1 MKNYLYLIVLFA
13 TIAWGIGP
21 GRGENKTTDRKISM
35 SELPQP
41 ARQLLRTYFPGARV
55 LQCVHSRTWDEY
67 GVKVSGGYDLEF
79 DRKGRWEE
87 IDSHDTPWT
96 PVWSS
101 CFLRRW
107 PNISSSI
114 TRVRRSRAW
123 NSARMSTRLR
133 LSVPKPISI
142 FRKRASLS
150 RRETIDG

>member
-1 MKNYLYLIVLFA
+1 MKNYLYLIVLFT
-13 TIAWGIGP
+13 TIAWGVGP

-87 IDSHDTPWT
+87 IDSHDIPLDSSLVKLLPA
-96 PVWSS
+96 PVAEYLEQHYPGAKVESMEQRKNVYK
-101 CFLRRW
+101 L
-107 PNISSSI
+107 
-114 TRVRRSRAW
+114 TLVR
-123 NSARMSTRLR
+123 
-133 LSVPKPISI
+133 P
-142 FRKRASLS
+142 
-150 RRETIDG
+150 ETHLYFSKTGEFVKERND

>member
-1 MKNYLYLIVLFA
+1 MKNYLYLIVLFT
-13 TIAWGIGP
+13 TIALGIGP

-87 IDSHDTPWT
+87 IDSHDNPLDSSLVKLLPA
-96 PVWSS
+96 PVAEYLEQHYPGAKVESMEQ
-101 CFLRRW
+101 RK
-107 PNISSSI
+107 NVYKI
-114 TRVRRSRAW
+114 TLVR
-123 NSARMSTRLR
+123 
-133 LSVPKPISI
+133 P
-142 FRKRASLS
+142 
-150 RRETIDG
+150 ETHLYFSKTGEFVKERND

>member
-87 IDSHDTPWT
+87 IDSHDNPLDSSLVKLLPA
-96 PVWSS
+96 PVAEYLEQHYPGAKVESMEQ
-101 CFLRRW
+101 RK
-107 PNISSSI
+107 NVYKI
-114 TRVRRSRAW
+114 TLVR
-123 NSARMSTRLR
+123 
-133 LSVPKPISI
+133 P
-142 FRKRASLS
+142 
-150 RRETIDG
+150 ETHLYFSKTGEFVKERND

>member
-55 LQCVHSRTWDEY
+55 LQCVHSRTWNEY

-87 IDSHDTPWT
+87 IDSHDNPLDSSLVKLLPA
-96 PVWSS
+96 PVAEYLEQHYPGAKVESMEQ
-101 CFLRRW
+101 RK
-107 PNISSSI
+107 NVYKI
-114 TRVRRSRAW
+114 TLVR
-123 NSARMSTRLR
+123 
-133 LSVPKPISI
+133 P
-142 FRKRASLS
+142 
-150 RRETIDG
+150 ETHLYFSKTGEFVKERND

>member
-87 IDSHDTPWT
+87 IDSHDTPLDSSLVKLLPA
-96 PVWSS
+96 PVAEYLEQHYPGAKVESMEQ
-101 CFLRRW
+101 RK
-107 PNISSSI
+107 NVYKI
-114 TRVRRSRAW
+114 TLVR
-123 NSARMSTRLR
+123 
-133 LSVPKPISI
+133 P
-142 FRKRASLS
+142 
-150 RRETIDG
+150 ETHLYFSKTGEFVKERND

>member
-1 MKNYLYLIVLFA
+1 MKNYLYLIVLFT

-55 LQCVHSRTWDEY
+55 LQCVHSHTWDEY

-87 IDSHDTPWT
+87 IDSHDTPLDSNLVKLLPA
-96 PVWSS
+96 PVVDYLEQHYPGAKVESMEQ
-101 CFLRRW
+101 RK
-107 PNISSSI
+107 NVYKI
-114 TRVRRSRAW
+114 TLVR
-123 NSARMSTRLR
+123 
-133 LSVPKPISI
+133 P
-142 FRKRASLS
+142 
-150 RRETIDG
+150 ETHLYFSKTGEFVKERND

>member
-41 ARQLLRTYFPGARV
+41 ARQLLRTYFPEARV

-87 IDSHDTPWT
+87 IDSHDTPLDSSLVKLLPA
-96 PVWSS
+96 PVAEYLEQHYPGAKVESMEQ
-101 CFLRRW
+101 RK
-107 PNISSSI
+107 NVYKI
-114 TRVRRSRAW
+114 TLVR
-123 NSARMSTRLR
+123 
-133 LSVPKPISI
+133 P
-142 FRKRASLS
+142 
-150 RRETIDG
+150 ETHLYFSKTGEFVKERND

>member
-87 IDSHDTPWT
+87 IDSHDNPLDSSLVKLLPA
-96 PVWSS
+96 PVAEYLEQHYPGAKVESMEQRKN
-101 CFLRRW
+101 LYKL
-107 PNISSSI
+107 
-114 TRVRRSRAW
+114 TLVR
-123 NSARMSTRLR
+123 
-133 LSVPKPISI
+133 P
-142 FRKRASLS
+142 
-150 RRETIDG
+150 ETHLYFSKTGEFVKERND

>member
-87 IDSHDTPWT
+87 IDSHDNPLASSLVKLLPA
-96 PVWSS
+96 PVAEYLEQHYPGAKVGSMEQ
-101 CFLRRW
+101 RK
-107 PNISSSI
+107 NVYKI
-114 TRVRRSRAW
+114 TLVR
-123 NSARMSTRLR
+123 
-133 LSVPKPISI
+133 P
-142 FRKRASLS
+142 
-150 RRETIDG
+150 ETHLYFSKTGEFVKERND

>member
-87 IDSHDTPWT
+87 IDSHDNPLDSSLVKLLPA
-96 PVWSS
+96 PVAEYLEQYYPGAKVESMEQ
-101 CFLRRW
+101 RK
-107 PNISSSI
+107 NVYKI
-114 TRVRRSRAW
+114 TLVR
-123 NSARMSTRLR
+123 
-133 LSVPKPISI
+133 P
-142 FRKRASLS
+142 
-150 RRETIDG
+150 ETHLYFSKTGEFVKERND

>member
-13 TIAWGIGP
+13 MIAWGIGP

-87 IDSHDTPWT
+87 IDSHDTPLDSSLVKLLPA
-96 PVWSS
+96 PVAEYLELHYPGAKVESMEQ
-101 CFLRRW
+101 RK
-107 PNISSSI
+107 NVYKI
-114 TRVRRSRAW
+114 TLVR
-123 NSARMSTRLR
+123 
-133 LSVPKPISI
+133 P
-142 FRKRASLS
+142 
-150 RRETIDG
+150 ETHLYFSKTGEFVKERND

>member
-87 IDSHDTPWT
+87 IDSHDNPLDSSLVKLLPA
-96 PVWSS
+96 PVAEYLEQHYPGAKVESMEQ
-101 CFLRRW
+101 RK
-107 PNISSSI
+107 NVYKI
-114 TRVRRSRAW
+114 TLVRPETHLYFSKVGEFVK
-123 NSARMSTRLR
+123 ARN
-133 LSVPKPISI
+133 
-142 FRKRASLS
+142 
-150 RRETIDG
+150 D

>member
-87 IDSHDTPWT
+87 IDSHDNPLDSSLVKLLPA
-96 PVWSS
+96 PVAEYLEQHYPGAKVGSMEQ
-101 CFLRRW
+101 RK
-107 PNISSSI
+107 NVYKI
-114 TRVRRSRAW
+114 TLVR
-123 NSARMSTRLR
+123 
-133 LSVPKPISI
+133 P
-142 FRKRASLS
+142 
-150 RRETIDG
+150 ETHLYFSKTGEFVKERND

>member
-1 MKNYLYLIVLFA
+1 MKNYLYLIVLFT

-87 IDSHDTPWT
+87 IDSHDNPLDSSLVKLLPA
-96 PVWSS
+96 PVAEYLEQHYPGAKVESMEQ
-101 CFLRRW
+101 RK
-107 PNISSSI
+107 NVYKI
-114 TRVRRSRAW
+114 TLVR
-123 NSARMSTRLR
+123 
-133 LSVPKPISI
+133 P
-142 FRKRASLS
+142 
-150 RRETIDG
+150 ETHLYFSKTGEFVKERND